1 MASREELVGLA
12 AHMEWADALVWSTVL
27 QSNAARADDR
37 IRDLAPPRP
46 HRAAGLHQ
54 RLARAAAPAHRCRQL
69 RRPAG
74 AGHLGRA
81 GLADLRAFLAAADAA
96 ALARTIEMPWAKHVA
111 TAGRPIPH
119 PTLAETA
126 LHLSIHTA
134 HHRGQATARLREL
147 GAEPP
152 LVDYIAWLWKGRP
165 EPLWPRNVPRP
176 TSTIARSA
184 DLSDRSTDRQIGR
197 SHRSIVDR
205 SLALLVSR
213 KYLTCHS

>member
-27 QSNAARADDR
+27 QSHAARADDK
-37 IRDLAPPRP
+37 IRTWLHHVHTVQRVFTSAWRGQPLQLTDVASFEGPPALA
-46 HRAAGLHQ
+46 AW
-54 RLARAAAPAHRCRQL
+54 
-69 RRPAG
+69 
-74 AGHLGRA
+74 GRA
-81 GLADLRAFLAAADAA
+81 GLADVRAFLATADAA

-165 EPLWPRNVPRP
+165 DPLWPRNVAAPDD
-176 TSTIARSA
+176 AE
-184 DLSDRSTDRQIGR
+184 LK
-197 SHRSIVDR
+197 
-205 SLALLVSR
+205 AL
-213 KYLTCHS
+213 